1 MAGEKVVPPK
11 PEGQKKKEARDAKIA
26 DALKQLRAKR
36 RDENKAKRASALK
49 RAQDYEAAYKKAT
62 CAEIAAR
69 RNVALYLFRPKPPVK
84 STYPP
89 NPDLPLSLESEV
101 LTNSTPRSSES

>member
-1 MAGEKVVPPK
+1 MAGDKVVPPK

-36 RDENKAKRASALK
+36 REQNKAKRVAALK
-49 RAQDYEAAYKKAT
+49 RAQEYETNYQNSINAETAA
-62 CAEIAAR
+62 I
-69 RNVALYLFRPKPPVK
+69 RNVHLDPLRLNSLDKF
-84 STYPP
+84 TLLLNP
-89 NPDLPLSLESEV
+89 NSPLLLESEV

>member
-11 PEGQKKKEARDAKIA
+11 PEGQKKKEERDAKIA

-36 RDENKAKRASALK
+36 REENKAKRASALK
-49 RAQDYEAAYKKAT
+49 RAQDYEANYKKAC
-62 CAEIAAR
+62 CAEINAR
-69 RNVALYLFRPKPPVK
+69 RNVSFYLFRPRLLDKF
-84 STYPP
+84 TYLL
-89 NPDLPLSLESEV
+89 NQDSHLLLESEV